1 MFSAEDFSGMWGLV
15 LIFMVV
21 MPVLLAAEIR
31 ERSEV
36 PVQYLWNLEDLYPS
50 DAAWDQARL
59 GMAGEMAGIE
69 RFKGRLGGS
78 GAEMLACLEFDSRI
92 SKEFGRLRSY
102 AAMRCDQDTRDSQ
115 ALGMRQQLEQL
126 GTDYHSRASFIVPE
140 IAAMEEGK
148 IEEFLAAEPGLQ
160 VHRMTLHDIQRT
172 KAHRL
177 SDKEEKILAESSLL
191 ANTPASI
198 YQIFSNADFP
208 YPKLTLS
215 DGQTVTLNQ
224 AGYSRYRAVPERQ
237 DREKVFQ
244 AFWGS
249 LNRFQRTFGVQ
260 LYSSV
265 KRDMFYARTRHY
277 NNTLES
283 KLDEFNIPVAVYSAL
298 LENVNQ
304 NLDSLH
310 RYLRLKQRMLG
321 VEKLKYSDVYAPVV
335 QEMDRRY
342 SVEEAKKLIL
352 AAVEPMGPE
361 YAEVV
366 RRAFTERWID
376 MYPTAG
382 KQSGAYSSG
391 SAYEVHPYILMNY
404 NERYNDVSTLIHEL
418 GHTMHS
424 YYANQTQPYATAD
437 YSLFVAEVASTFNE
451 ALLMNRML
459 AEIQEVEMRLNLL
472 MNYVEGVR
480 QTVFRQS
487 QFAEFELRMHET
499 AERGEPLTGEILSR
513 MYGEILK
520 KYYGHELGVCE
531 IHDLYC
537 IEWAFIPHFY
547 RHYYVYQYATS
558 FTASTMLAERVLKQE
573 AGAVE
578 KYIELIAAGGS
589 DYPVNLL
596 QKAGVDMTTPAP
608 FAATMEAMNRAM
620 DEVEILLEKRKQHE

>member
-1 MFSAEDFSGMWGLV
+1 
-15 LIFMVV
+15 
-21 MPVLLAAEIR
+21 
-31 ERSEV
+31 
-36 PVQYLWNLEDLYPS
+36 
-50 DAAWDQARL
+50 
-59 GMAGEMAGIE
+59 
-69 RFKGRLGGS
+69 
-78 GAEMLACLEFDSRI
+78 
-92 SKEFGRLRSY
+92 
-102 AAMRCDQDTRDSQ
+102 
-115 ALGMRQQLEQL
+115 
-126 GTDYHSRASFIVPE
+126 
-140 IAAMEEGK
+140 
-148 IEEFLAAEPGLQ
+148 
-160 VHRMTLHDIQRT
+160 
-172 KAHRL
+172 
-177 SDKEEKILAESSLL
+177 
-191 ANTPASI
+191 
-198 YQIFSNADFP
+198 
-208 YPKLTLS
+208 
-215 DGQTVTLNQ
+215 
-224 AGYSRYRAVPERQ
+224 
-237 DREKVFQ
+237 
-244 AFWGS
+244 
-249 LNRFQRTFGVQ
+249 
-260 LYSSV
+260 
-265 KRDMFYARTRHY
+265 
-277 NNTLES
+277 
-283 KLDEFNIPVAVYSAL
+283 VAVYTAL

-352 AAVEPMGPE
+352 AAAEPMGPE

-366 RRAFTERWID
+366 RRAFAGRWID

-391 SAYEVHPYILMNY
+391 SAYDVHPYILMNY
-404 NERYNDVSTLIHEL
+404 NERYDDVRTLMHEL
-418 GHTMHS
+418 GHTLHS
-424 YYANQTQPYATAD
+424 YYANQTQPYATAY

-459 AEIQEVEMRLNLL
+459 AEIQEVEMRLSLL

-520 KYYGHELGVCE
+520 KYYGHVLGVCE
-531 IHDLYC
+531 IDDLYF

-578 KYIELIAAGGS
+578 KYIELISAGGS

-608 FAATMEAMNRAM
+608 FAATMQAMNRAM